1 MVAAAGRLGQ
11 VCFGAARQ
19 EGDPAGGIPSGVG
32 AWRLQP
38 TWLRGWLCRPS
49 PSPTPL
55 QHGVAIAPLAGELRS
70 TATAGAALGCCS
82 RSARVVVPIPLA
94 GDAVQNGSMAVPSN
108 QQSSLSQRLL
118 DAREEVLA
126 VAHRHGARNLR
137 IYGSVARGQD
147 RPDSDLDLLVDLER
161 GCSLLEVIAL
171 RQELG
176 ALLNCQVDLA
186 EAAQLH
192 PLIRDQVIAQ
202 ATAL

>member
-1 MVAAAGRLGQ
+1 
-11 VCFGAARQ
+11 
-19 EGDPAGGIPSGVG
+19 
-32 AWRLQP
+32 
-38 TWLRGWLCRPS
+38 
-49 PSPTPL
+49 
-55 QHGVAIAPLAGELRS
+55 
-70 TATAGAALGCCS
+70 
-82 RSARVVVPIPLA
+82 VPIALA

-147 RPDSDLDLLVDLER
+147 RPGSDLDLLVDLER
-161 GCSLLEVIAL
+161 GCSLLEMIAL
-171 RQELG
+171 RQELE